1 MTQNLP
7 AVMSLS
13 DLEKMA
19 VAFAKSGMFGA
30 KTPEQAMAL
39 LLLAQGEG
47 LHPAIAMRDF
57 DVIQGRPAKKAE
69 AMLRSFLAAGGSVE
83 WHTLTD
89 DLADATF
96 KHETGGSA
104 RLTWDMKRADKAG
117 LGGRDMYRKYPRAM
131 LRSRTVSE
139 GCRTVYPAATS
150 GLHVPEEVE
159 YFRDHEK
166 DITPAAGA
174 LKALPIATQEIVLQ
188 TSAEVKGL
196 LANDQIADAYAL
208 WQNSNFDNDQKVAF
222 WSTLDS
228 KQKGV
233 LGRMDEAE
241 RAQAKGT
248 ISEPQKKRLE
258 ARIKEL
264 ALDRDEV
271 KAYCMKEFGVNHFQE
286 LTREQYEALDKEL
299 VTINAAAPA
308 QPTSALPSEA
318 PEPAATKHITDAQ
331 EGEIIDLLEANGI
344 SLKTFL
350 TFAKLTSLRQLTTE
364 RIDGAKSWIAKHKT
378 TK

>member
-1 MTQNLP
+1 
-7 AVMSLS
+7 
-13 DLEKMA
+13 
-19 VAFAKSGMFGA
+19 
-30 KTPEQAMAL
+30 
-39 LLLAQGEG
+39 
-47 LHPAIAMRDF
+47 
-57 DVIQGRPAKKAE
+57 
-69 AMLRSFLAAGGSVE
+69 
-83 WHTLTD
+83 
-89 DLADATF
+89 
-96 KHETGGSA
+96 
-104 RLTWDMKRADKAG
+104 
-117 LGGRDMYRKYPRAM
+117 MYRKYPRAM